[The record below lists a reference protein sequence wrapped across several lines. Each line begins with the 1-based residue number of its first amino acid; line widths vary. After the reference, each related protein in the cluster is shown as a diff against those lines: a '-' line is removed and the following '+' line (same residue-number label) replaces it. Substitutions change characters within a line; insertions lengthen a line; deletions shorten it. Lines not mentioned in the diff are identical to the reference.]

1 VYCNSYGSGVTI
13 FMEVIQMKN
22 ERGEVVTGIM
32 VLMMAGM
39 MIFGLFFMHGGHG
52 DHRAGDGNQQ
62 VQHSDSDHRH
72 MHDGSAADKDSVP
85 VSDENK

>member
-1 VYCNSYGSGVTI
+1 
-13 FMEVIQMKN
+13 MKN

-52 DHRAGDGNQQ
+52 DSRAGNGNQQ
-62 VQHSDSDHRH
+62 VQQLDNDHRH
-72 MHDGSAADKDSVP
+72 MHDGAADKDSGAAE
-85 VSDENK
+85 DGKN